1 MSGWPGDSGCLTVT
15 SSNPSLI
22 LIDAGNQGNIASLT
36 TPVTAGTATISVG
49 IEAVGTAPA
58 GTTVTITA
66 SFPGYANGTAT
77 ITYANSGFV
86 VYGPNGIG
94 GAFQTF
100 QGVQTS
106 LTVYAARLDSS
117 GLFVEPENV
126 AKGSTISVPIAS
138 STTSVGTV
146 SPTLLSFTGGTNS
159 ATATFTASGTNTG
172 STSVMLT
179 QPAGFTTPTVGGT
192 LNATVQTE
200 RSYRSQRLSRGQ
212 EPASKRKRLTQRER
226 AASHSC
232 HGASLDSTRL
242 QFACPPA
249 GIGTPQCTPSSGASS
264 PSITVIDPSELV
276 TIGEFLRA
284 GV

>member
-1 MSGWPGDSGCLTVT
+1 M
-15 SSNPSLI
+15 
-22 LIDAGNQGNIASLT
+22 
-36 TPVTAGTATISVG
+36 
-49 IEAVGTAPA
+49 GTAPA

-138 STTSVGTV
+138 SSTSVGDGIADRA
-146 SPTLLSFTGGTNS
+146 LIYRRHEQCDGDLYGERHEHGRHLGD
-159 ATATFTASGTNTG
+159 AHTACRVHDSDG
-172 STSVMLT
+172 
-179 QPAGFTTPTVGGT
+179 
-192 LNATVQTE
+192 
-200 RSYRSQRLSRGQ
+200 RGD
-212 EPASKRKRLTQRER
+212 A
-226 AASHSC
+226 
-232 HGASLDSTRL
+232 
-242 QFACPPA
+242 
-249 GIGTPQCTPSSGASS
+249 
-264 PSITVIDPSELV
+264 
-276 TIGEFLRA
+276 
-284 GV
+284 